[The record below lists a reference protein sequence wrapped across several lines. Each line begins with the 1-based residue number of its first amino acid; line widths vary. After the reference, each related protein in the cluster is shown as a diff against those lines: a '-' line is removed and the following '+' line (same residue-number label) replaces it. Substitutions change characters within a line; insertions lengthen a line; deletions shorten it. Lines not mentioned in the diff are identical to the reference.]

1 MARGIASVEACQYQR
16 RVDKPVTAPVDRKHR
31 RLSLLLLQLTQHHT
45 VASSQTHSTTD
56 EYVIT
61 IYQACLSTRRCWA
74 VRAHR
79 TAYCIII
86 SVRA

>member
-1 MARGIASVEACQYQR
+1 MARGIASVEACHYQR

-45 VASSQTHSTTD
+45 VASQTHSTTD

-61 IYQACLSTRRCWA
+61 IYQACLSARRCWA

-79 TAYCIII
+79 TVMLQSI
-86 SVRA
+86 SK